1 MDTELENLK
10 LKVHTK
16 VKEEKQYMKYI
27 MFEAD
32 IKEVN
37 IRKCHLLQ
45 RVRET
50 ILIITAICYK
60 TNKK

>member
-1 MDTELENLK
+1 MNIELENLK
-10 LKVHTK
+10 QKVHKK

-32 IKEVN
+32 IKEAN

-50 ILIITAICYK
+50 I
-60 TNKK
+60 